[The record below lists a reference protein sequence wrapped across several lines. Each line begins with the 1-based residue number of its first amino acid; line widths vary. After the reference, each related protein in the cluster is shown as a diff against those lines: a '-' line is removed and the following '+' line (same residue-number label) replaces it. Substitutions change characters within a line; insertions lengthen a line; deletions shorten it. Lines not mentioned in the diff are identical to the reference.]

1 MVNNNMTNVD
11 DIKDKMIRDLDK
23 YDKEGAGIKKE
34 IVSILMQHDISPIIA
49 HMLLR
54 EIIEVI
60 EEEDPVIKLANK
72 VYDNIKKK

>member
-23 YDKEGAGIKKE
+23 YDK
-34 IVSILMQHDISPIIA
+34 
-49 HMLLR
+49 
-54 EIIEVI
+54 
-60 EEEDPVIKLANK
+60 DPVIKLANK